1 MLRTAK
7 LPKTFKAE
15 VVKTAY
21 YIINKSP
28 STTIEMKT
36 PMEMWTDKPTNY
48 SFLPIFRC
56 PTYVMYNN
64 QEKIKLDS
72 KSKKC
77 IFLGYIDGVKE
88 YCLWDPITRK
98 IIINKNVIFERKKK
112 FYKVKKK
119 IAH

>member
-7 LPKTFKAE
+7 LPKTFKAK

-36 PMEMWTDKPTNY
+36 PMKMWTDKPTNY

-64 QEKIKLDS
+64 QERTKLDS

-77 IFLGYIDGVKE
+77 IFFGYIDRVKK

-98 IIINKNVIFERKKK
+98 IIISKNVIF
-112 FYKVKKK
+112 VKTKQK
-119 IAH
+119 QKSTK